1 MGAALSRFF
10 NFGKDSSTSTSA
22 SSADNS
28 AAEEAKKRKEA
39 QRLAAEER
47 KRELAALAEEKR
59 MASQRSAQEKR
70 IAQQKAA
77 EQRRKVIEEKR
88 AIAQAQA
95 EARKKDIE
103 EKKRVAAAAKVKQAE
118 KVIKSSDL
126 INSKPSRTISLFG
139 FGQKQDTTVTTTTT
153 TTTKTKAPPRGVPII
168 KGWKQNKDGSITGFI
183 SGSPNYD
190 DGEIVTTS
198 KLKTSG
204 VIEGGSIVQTI
215 SGSRYYLDPKVPKS
229 NIGLFSRTKK
239 TSTATT
245 NTIKKKKESKTIPV
259 SRTTSLFSTK
269 SVVPPKGIPKFV
281 NWKKNKDN
289 SIT

>member
-10 NFGKDSSTSTSA
+10 NFGKDGSTSTSA

-59 MASQRSAQEKR
+59 MSSQGSAQEKR

-139 FGQKQDTTVTTTTT
+139 FGQKQDTTATTTTT

-245 NTIKKKKESKTIPV
+245 NTIKKKESKTIPV

-281 NWKKNKDN
+281 NWKKNKD
-289 SIT
+289 

>member
-10 NFGKDSSTSTSA
+10 NFGKDGSTSTSA

-39 QRLAAEER
+39 QRLAAKKRKEAQRLAAEER
-47 KRELAALAEEKR
+47 KRELAAL
-59 MASQRSAQEKR
+59 AQEKR

-269 SVVPPKGIPKFV
+269 SVVPPKGMPKFV

>member
-10 NFGKDSSTSTSA
+10 NFGKDSSASTSA

-47 KRELAALAEEKR
+47 KRELAAL
-59 MASQRSAQEKR
+59 AQEKR

-139 FGQKQDTTVTTTTT
+139 FGQKQDTTATTTTT
-153 TTTKTKAPPRGVPII
+153 TTTKTKAPPPRGVPII

-259 SRTTSLFSTK
+259 SLTTSLFSTK